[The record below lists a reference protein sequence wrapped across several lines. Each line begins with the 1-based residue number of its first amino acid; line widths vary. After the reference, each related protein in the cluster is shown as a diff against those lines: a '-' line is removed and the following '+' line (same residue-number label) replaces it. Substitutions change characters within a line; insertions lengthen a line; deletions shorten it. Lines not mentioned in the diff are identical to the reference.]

1 MSYFLVLCYQLIC
14 TLWLSSFQYYHYWDS
29 NNRNVPKQE
38 TLTTLGTQDE
48 DKNTT
53 QHNTTQK
60 NALPTY
66 KMLLLV

>member
-1 MSYFLVLCYQLIC
+1 ME
-14 TLWLSSFQYYHYWDS
+14 
-29 NNRNVPKQE
+29 KQE
-38 TLTTLGTQDE
+38 TLTTLVTQDE
-48 DKNTT
+48 DKNTTQHNTT